1 MYISKIIQFNF
12 MVYSFCMHSYLIS
25 FFLLFNVFVRIIVS
39 FQIFLAGCSIRMSNY
54 FLDLFIAIT
63 QSFAGIQVP
72 GVPVIYGLRNSL
84 FIEQPSAQQ
93 RQYAKSTEEKRLHMG
108 ESEYLKLYKSDLKGV
123 ITNDSTNRLTE
134 GTQLT
139 RNIST
144 TKRMLGVA
152 EKSKFKRKRAK
163 VQFSDLQFSV
173 LTSVTSDA
181 GSLFLEYLAHSE

>member
-1 MYISKIIQFNF
+1 
-12 MVYSFCMHSYLIS
+12 
-25 FFLLFNVFVRIIVS
+25 
-39 FQIFLAGCSIRMSNY
+39 MSNY
-54 FLDLFIAIT
+54 FLDFFIAIT
-63 QSFAGIQVP
+63 QCFAGIQVP

-123 ITNDSTNRLTE
+123 ITNDSTNRVTE